1 MHVADA
7 VGILAGCEVVHALVR
22 KPADMRI
29 QHPDINELALAGFRL
44 MAHRGEDADRRVH
57 TGHQVADRHR
67 HFHRFA
73 IRHAGEAHH
82 AAHRLDQPVVS
93 RPRGVG
99 AGLAKAGDGPIDQAW
114 KLRFQL
120 IVTKAVALQGS
131 GLEVLD
137 QNIAVRHEFLRES
150 LAFRRAEVD
159 GDRALVAVSAGVI
172 GALARLLALVIALI
186 GWREAARIVPAARA
200 LHLDHFRAEIAEDLR
215 AMRSGQDAREIEYLN
230 SVERTPSSSVTF
242 VDCRGA
248 ASMFVRR
255 RQMANRLEPS
265 FPNGRCCRDGRTPSF
280 SIAGV
285 PASQLRFAGCVGF
298 LLQLD
303 GSFGQQSSKAACD
316 VSRMRRLRRMAT
328 GGRSPISE
336 ATSIARDETF
346 P

>member
-7 VGILAGCEVVHALVR
+7 VGILAGCEIVHALVR

-29 QHPDINELALAGFRL
+29 QHPDINKLALAGFRL

-67 HFHRFA
+67 YLHRLA
-73 IRHAGEAHH
+73 VRHAGEAHH

-99 AGLAKAGDGPIDQAW
+99 AGLAKAGDGAIDQAW

-120 IVTKAVALQGS
+120 IVTEAVALQGS

-159 GDRALVAVSAGVI
+159 GDRALVAVSARVI

-186 GWREAARIVPAARA
+186 GWREAARIVPAAGA

-215 AMRSGQDAREIEYLN
+215 AMRSGQDAREIKYLN
-230 SVERTPSSSVTF
+230 SVERTLHRRSPSLIVAALPYDVLSVEANGKSPRT
-242 VDCRGA
+242 VIAGA
-248 ASMFVRR
+248 AWWKLVICAWVSSAELFHRFSAEEPVHSPTAFV
-255 RQMANRLEPS
+255 LKPS
-265 FPNGRCCRDGRTPSF
+265 
-280 SIAGV
+280 
-285 PASQLRFAGCVGF
+285 
-298 LLQLD
+298 
-303 GSFGQQSSKAACD
+303 
-316 VSRMRRLRRMAT
+316 RLRDRV
-328 GGRSPISE
+328 GWP
-336 ATSIARDETF
+336 